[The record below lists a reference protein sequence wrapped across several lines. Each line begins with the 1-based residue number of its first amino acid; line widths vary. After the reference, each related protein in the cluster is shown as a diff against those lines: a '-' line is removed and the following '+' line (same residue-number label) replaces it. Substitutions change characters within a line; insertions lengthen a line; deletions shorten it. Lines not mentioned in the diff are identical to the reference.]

1 MKIKELK
8 SIIYSK
14 TGDIQFVIIYDRM
27 TNTDIENGC
36 SMEYAVCH
44 YGNKEVKRV
53 SADENMIVI
62 TI

>member
-1 MKIKELK
+1 MKIKDLK
-8 SIIYSK
+8 TIIYSK
-14 TGDIQFVIIYDRM
+14 TGDFQFVIIYDLA

-36 SMEYAVCH
+36 SIEYAVCH
-44 YGNKEVKRV
+44 YGDKEVKRV